1 MVKVRASVFKSW
13 LNLHYK
19 CDPDVK
25 WDCWVRRRRTKSI
38 LQGAVTNFVA
48 RLPSMYRRFLPD
60 FSHSFGWFCETLVGH
75 NVLQMR
81 RNELKY
87 GFYCQNPACFSNISF
102 NSPAELHGQKIWNTI
117 NLIHDDNNNGCVAH
131 WISFALS
138 RQRSRARLPAVR
150 CRCFLWVFFG
160 NT

>member
-1 MVKVRASVFKSW
+1 
-13 LNLHYK
+13 
-19 CDPDVK
+19 
-25 WDCWVRRRRTKSI
+25 
-38 LQGAVTNFVA
+38 
-48 RLPSMYRRFLPD
+48 MYRRFLPD
-60 FSHSFGWFCETLVGH
+60 SSHSFGWFCETLVGH

-150 CRCFLWVFFG
+150 CRCFLRFFFFWKHIG
-160 NT
+160 SVLRHQFITENNVTFESKPKQARTHFLSWDYH